1 MLDISD
7 KKTSGKINTNK
18 DKDNTTKNKSANDN
32 TAADT
37 LLVGI
42 H

>member
-18 DKDNTTKNKSANDN
+18 DKDNKNKSANDN

>member
-18 DKDNTTKNKSANDN
+18 DKDNKNKSANDN
-32 TAADT
+32 TDDT

>member
-1 MLDISD
+1 MYISD
-7 KKTSGKINTNK
+7 KKTSGKNNTNK
-18 DKDNTTKNKSANDN
+18 DIIVKNANTTNDN